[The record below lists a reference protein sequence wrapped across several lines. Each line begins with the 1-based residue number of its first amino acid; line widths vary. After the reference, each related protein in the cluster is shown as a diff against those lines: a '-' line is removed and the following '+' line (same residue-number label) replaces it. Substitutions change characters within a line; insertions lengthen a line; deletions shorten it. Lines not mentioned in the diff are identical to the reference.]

1 MYDERIHRS
10 VCFWTELMM
19 SEFCHSESCVNIYVS
34 EYYPNIASLVI
45 PEFTDNPKQFGNTFK
60 ETLTLKPEIWEGP
73 QFYYFA
79 VVSLA
84 VKSTSSSTDSPSERS
99 EVLLGTPELS
109 WPSRGFRAMTDDFL
123 NRSVTSRYMD
133 LQRGESGWTCSSHW
147 HYAE

>member
-84 VKSTSSSTDSPSERS
+84 VKSTSSSTDSPSERA
-99 EVLLGTPELS
+99 EVLLGTP
-109 WPSRGFRAMTDDFL
+109 
-123 NRSVTSRYMD
+123 
-133 LQRGESGWTCSSHW
+133 
-147 HYAE
+147 